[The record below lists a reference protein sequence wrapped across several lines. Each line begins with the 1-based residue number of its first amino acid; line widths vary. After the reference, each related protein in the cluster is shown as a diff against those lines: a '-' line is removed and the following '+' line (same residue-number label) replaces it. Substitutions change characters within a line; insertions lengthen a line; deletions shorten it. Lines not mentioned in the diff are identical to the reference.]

1 MNGDYWDD
9 MNATGYAQVVEEL
22 VGGAVARQYTYGLQ
36 RISQQQLISNTWT
49 PSFYGYD
56 GSGNVR
62 QLTNAAGTVTDT
74 YEYDAFGNSF
84 TKQGTT
90 PNVYLYRGEQYD
102 PDLGLYYLRARY
114 YNPATGR
121 FMSRDPEDGNTIDP
135 SSLHKYL
142 YGGGDPIN
150 RIDPR
155 GRADTIQT
163 VFTITVISTP
173 TEVALSAVVGQATA
187 AFALIQAAAGQAFLT
202 TQYLLETIA
211 AIAHASGL
219 EKFLACSAGGLLV
232 SDFLD
237 EKHITGFDKK
247 LVLADWGLICGG
259 WYPAPGFPSGPN
271 QN

>member
-22 VGGAVARQYTYGLQ
+22 VGGAVTRQYTYGLQ

-121 FMSRDPEDGNTIDP
+121 FMSRDPEDGYAKDP
-135 SSLHKYL
+135 ASLHKYL
-142 YGGGDPIN
+142 YAGGDPVN
-150 RIDPR
+150 MIDPT
-155 GRADTIQT
+155 GRDLFDTVLVTGGSQAGEAGYYVTLAGIAT
-163 VFTITVISTP
+163 CVGGVLTTAGAIAEAGSLRAFFNSP
-173 TEVALSAVVGQATA
+173 SASFALVPTA
-187 AFALIQAAAGQAFLT
+187 ACILSLVP
-202 TQYLLETIA
+202 YLPTPP
-211 AIAHASGL
+211 
-219 EKFLACSAGGLLV
+219 V
-232 SDFLD
+232 P
-237 EKHITGFDKK
+237 
-247 LVLADWGLICGG
+247 
-259 WYPAPGFPSGPN
+259 YP
-271 QN
+271 

>member
-1 MNGDYWDD
+1 
-9 MNATGYAQVVEEL
+9 
-22 VGGAVARQYTYGLQ
+22 
-36 RISQQQLISNTWT
+36 
-49 PSFYGYD
+49 
-56 GSGNVR
+56 
-62 QLTNAAGTVTDT
+62 
-74 YEYDAFGNSF
+74 
-84 TKQGTT
+84 
-90 PNVYLYRGEQYD
+90 
-102 PDLGLYYLRARY
+102 
-114 YNPATGR
+114 
-121 FMSRDPEDGNTIDP
+121 
-135 SSLHKYL
+135 
-142 YGGGDPIN
+142 
-150 RIDPR
+150 
-155 GRADTIQT
+155 
-163 VFTITVISTP
+163 
-173 TEVALSAVVGQATA
+173 VVGQATA